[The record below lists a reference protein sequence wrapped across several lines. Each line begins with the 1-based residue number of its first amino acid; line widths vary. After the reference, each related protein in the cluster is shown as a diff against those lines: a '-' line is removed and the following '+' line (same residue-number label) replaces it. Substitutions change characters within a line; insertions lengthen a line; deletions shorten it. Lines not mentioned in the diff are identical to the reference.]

1 MNAALYCLF
10 SLVTAFFRAG
20 FVIQFRPAVVVP
32 AVFAAA
38 FGPWVGGVG
47 AAIETFVAS
56 IILYGSPLLTIFSG
70 TPGNLAG
77 FYVLGWICKK
87 WRGDWRIG
95 YALANIT
102 GFLIG
107 FTIIAGGLYFLA
119 AVIGLEM
126 LASWLSPRFVAAA
139 ITFGILSE
147 LPFSIGV
154 RIPVLVALRKSW
166 AIK

>member
-1 MNAALYCLF
+1 
-10 SLVTAFFRAG
+10 
-20 FVIQFRPAVVVP
+20 
-32 AVFAAA
+32 
-38 FGPWVGGVG
+38 
-47 AAIETFVAS
+47 
-56 IILYGSPLLTIFSG
+56 LTIFGG

-87 WRGDWRIG
+87 WREGWRIG
-95 YALANIT
+95 YALANVM
-102 GFLIG
+102 GLLIE
-107 FTIIAGGLYFLA
+107 FTIIAGRFYFLA

-126 LASWLSPRFVAAA
+126 LASWLNPGFVAAA